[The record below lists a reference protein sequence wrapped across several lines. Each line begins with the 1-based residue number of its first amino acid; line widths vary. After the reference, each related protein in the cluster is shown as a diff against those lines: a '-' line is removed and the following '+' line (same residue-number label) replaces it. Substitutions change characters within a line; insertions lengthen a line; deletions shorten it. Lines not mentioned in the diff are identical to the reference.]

1 MPDSKA
7 APVLQEFQSPTPEK
21 PEKEGPGVPGLGSQE
36 RFGAGRGWAG
46 KLGCRWGEMA
56 PQARSTAP
64 AEARQ
69 ELQER
74 EQLARSFGR
83 AQSQACPGL
92 LVRSALQT
100 GSGLVIQVVLKEA
113 RLHSAGLLPEG
124 KGRPQ
129 PPGTEFSRGG
139 GRKGGREAGIETQVC
154 VGI

>member
-1 MPDSKA
+1 M
-7 APVLQEFQSPTPEK
+7 
-21 PEKEGPGVPGLGSQE
+21 
-36 RFGAGRGWAG
+36 
-46 KLGCRWGEMA
+46 
-56 PQARSTAP
+56 PQARSTAL

-74 EQLARSFGR
+74 QQLARSFGC

-92 LVRSALQT
+92 LVRSASQT

-113 RLHSAGLLPEG
+113 RLHSAGRLPEG

-139 GRKGGREAGIETQVC
+139 GRKGGREAGTETQVC
-154 VGI
+154 VWESEEEFCGCGVATGDTLHVLEET